1 VSIVDAHHHLWDP
14 VDRSYPWLDAEVL
27 APIRKR
33 YGLAEL
39 RAHTER
45 AGVTRT
51 VLVQTV
57 PDVDE
62 TRQLLAIA
70 AASDGLVAGVV
81 GWVDLTDPGVAGALE
96 RLRAAPGGQRLVG
109 IRHQVQDEPDPRW
122 LVRPDVVRGL
132 RAVAAADLAFDLL
145 VLPHQLEAATTA
157 VAQVRKGRFV
167 LDHAAK
173 PPVRSGAVEPWATR
187 LRRLAAHPHVACK
200 LSGLVT
206 EADWR
211 GWHVGQLRPYALQV
225 LAAFGPARVMA
236 GSDWPVCEL
245 AATYEQVWDA
255 TAQLVAELSAGE
267 RDDVL
272 AGVAARSYR
281 LA

>member
-1 VSIVDAHHHLWDP
+1 MSVVDAHHHLWDP
-14 VDRSYPWLDAEVL
+14 AARSYPWLDAEAL
-27 APIRKR
+27 APIRKPYR
-33 YGLAEL
+33 MADL

-45 AGVTRT
+45 TGVTRT

-62 TRQLLAIA
+62 TRQFLTLAA
-70 AASDGLVAGVV
+70 ESDGLVAGVV
-81 GWVDLTDPGVAGALE
+81 GWVDLTDPGVGATLE

-145 VLPHQLEAATTA
+145 VLPHQLEVAITA
-157 VAQVRKGRFV
+157 VAQVSEGRFV

-173 PPVRSGAVEPWATR
+173 PPIRSGALQPWATH
-187 LRRLAAHPHVACK
+187 LGRLAEHAHVACK

-206 EADWR
+206 EAVWH

-255 TAQLVAELSAGE
+255 TAQLVAELSRGE
-267 RDDVL
+267 REDVL
-272 AGVAARSYR
+272 AGVAARFYR
-281 LA
+281 LV